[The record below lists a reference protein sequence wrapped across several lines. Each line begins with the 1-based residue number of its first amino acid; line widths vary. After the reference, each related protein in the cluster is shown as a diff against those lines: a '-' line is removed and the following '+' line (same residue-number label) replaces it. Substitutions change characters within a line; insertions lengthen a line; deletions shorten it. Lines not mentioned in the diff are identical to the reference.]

1 MFAYYL
7 IYPTDER
14 TTPTGLFVTGSMA
27 AMLWDHWAKAWVY
40 DPGLVGRFLNSLD
53 NIDRFEVVDRKTA
66 ERAAPQITG
75 GEKLPDEETI
85 RWIFQ
90 WRGNPPQSED

>member
-7 IYPTDER
+7 TYRDDKR
-14 TTPTGLFVTGSMA
+14 TTPAGIFVTGSMG
-27 AMLWDHWAKAWVY
+27 AMLWDHRDKAWSY

-53 NIDRFEVVDRKTA
+53 NIDRFEVVDRETA
-66 ERAAPQITG
+66 ERVAPQITG

-90 WRGNPPQSED
+90 WRGNPPQADE